1 MNKQIEVHAH
11 AALSAAEPD
20 QVVGTWLLL
29 YETAVKGASANGE
42 RVTKLLTEKE
52 GRTDVA

>member
-1 MNKQIEVHAH
+1 MNKQIQLHAH

-29 YETAVKGASANGE
+29 CETEVNGASAYGE
-42 RVTKLLTEKE
+42 RATKLLTEKE